1 MKGIIAVLAVM
12 LALVSVGAAWYCLPP
27 GSVCGTNTIVQSNV
41 ADAAGKDSQDIDQ
54 TQQNCAM
61 ILGDNNNIIQANSA
75 TVVDGSDFKTVT
87 QRQSNVAML
96 VGKSN
101 TADQSN
107 TAVSDCAPQSV
118 LEQTQNNSVLI
129 IGENNFASQANDANY
144 PFGWDWN
151 WGGSSTRVPTVTQTQ
166 TNIGVLLGKNNNLY
180 QTNTADAAINNGAP
194 VITQTQKNIA
204 FAVNTCKD
212 CNVDTHYAG
221 TTKVTWPTLEVSKP
235 TAIEVDC
242 PDCVKDP

>member
-12 LALVSVGAAWYCLPP
+12 LALVSVGAAWPCEP
-27 GSVCGTNTIVQSNV
+27 VCGTNTIVQSNV
-41 ADAAGKDSQDIDQ
+41 ADASGKDSQDITQ

-61 ILGDNNNIIQANSA
+61 ILGDNNYINQANDA
-75 TVVDGSDFKTVT
+75 KVVSGSNFKTVT
-87 QRQSNVAML
+87 QTQSNVAML

-101 TADQSN
+101 TAYQSN

-118 LEQTQNNSVLI
+118 LEQTQKNSVLI
-129 IGENNFASQANDANY
+129 IGENNFAKQVNDADD

-151 WGGSSTRVPTVTQTQ
+151 WGGSSTRVPTVKQTQ

-180 QTNTADAAINNGAP
+180 QSNTADAAINNGAP
-194 VITQTQKNIA
+194 EIIQQQKNIA

-212 CNVDTHYAG
+212 CMVDTTYAG
-221 TTKVTWPTLEVSKP
+221 TTKVTWPVLEVYKP
-235 TAIEVDC
+235 TVIEVDC
-242 PDCVKDP
+242 PGCELDP